1 MLLCVPPY
9 EYSLFE
15 KIKSSL
21 SHATI
26 PMSATK
32 GMSNHEPR
40 SKQCLSSLV
49 DGCHLGIVP
58 GRREK
63 FVTCNH
69 NFLCCVAHP

>member
-1 MLLCVPPY
+1 MLCVPPY

-32 GMSNHEPR
+32 GISNHEPR

-49 DGCHLGIVP
+49 DGCHLGTVL
-58 GRREK
+58 GRCEK
-63 FVTCNH
+63 FVICNH